1 MKNYLPRLLRRALL
15 LASLPCLFLFT
26 GCQDQPGAPTPEP
39 DPETNAFAP
48 NNGVDSSLTFV
59 GGHHLGEIK
68 LRETTEGVVNAL
80 GQPAEENAAMG
91 RSIAVF
97 NVPDGDTTAT
107 LTTGSTRF
115 MPPDSTVYRV
125 EFVRTTARKYRSP
138 EGLGVGST
146 RTEIERLYTLTQL
159 GSFTKQRNKYDVYDT
174 DRGVGFEIGAD
185 SLVHGIVI
193 HDRAASAVD
202 SSLPLY
208 DDFIP
213 ADRGK

>member
-1 MKNYLPRLLRRALL
+1 MNNYLPRLLRRGLL
-15 LASLPCLFLFT
+15 LAGLPYLLLLT
-26 GCQDQPGAPTPEP
+26 GCRDDRGAPIQES
-39 DPETNAFAP
+39 DSETNAFAP
-48 NNGVDSSLTFV
+48 NNGVDSSFTFV
-59 GGHHLGEIK
+59 GGQHLGEVK
-68 LRETTEGVVNAL
+68 LRETTEDVVKAL
-80 GQPAEENAAMG
+80 GQPVGGDAAMG
-91 RSIAVF
+91 RAIAIF
-97 NVPDGDTTAT
+97 SVPDGDTTAT

-146 RTEIERLYTLTQL
+146 RAEVELIYPLTPL
-159 GSFTKQRNKYDVYDT
+159 GSFTEQRDKYEVYDT

-193 HDRAASAVD
+193 HDRAGRAVD

-213 ADRGK
+213 ANRGK